1 MAVPVQSPSP
11 VAATYPVVKSPVE
24 SPLHKSSKDDTIA
37 SNASPIP
44 DEEIAVVSPI
54 PLDVE
59 EPKLELVALDFGTQ
73 TGRSLMLSPEKQVQE
88 VQTES
93 PVERPSAIAI
103 QTDDGNWMPKTVQKG
118 RIVVL
123 QKVDGDEE
131 TIEIATKSN
140 IEAQP
145 FLEQVE
151 PSKPGEDLTVELKYK
166 GNKEG
171 LDSGKTMSELNILH
185 FEPQSFET
193 IVMEPGESSTEVIV
207 DADGT
212 KRIIVRKS
220 KKTISHHQRTFTSET
235 NIDMLDMKPVAF
247 SQVTLQQQQ
256 KSVTH
261 TLPDGKME
269 ITTSQGYTGQITSG
283 AQGKET
289 TTAEFSNIPGREIAT
304 YHTFPSNVNLHN
316 ISESLQTT
324 EYGVSEPTE
333 VSEWASSSST
343 VRATVHQVRRKV
355 IRRTRRIIRKVVSI
369 DGKEQ
374 VTEEI
379 IEEPEEEEVTEEG
392 IPRVSIEVSKEG
404 HGGMVVQEQFEEQ
417 EQSLQ
422 DPGVEISEI
431 LTEYPDI
438 KLEDQETSSTVPLY
452 EESDV
457 KEEPLYVCETPM
469 SPKSTSSTALLMPS
483 DPEEVVHTEERLKT
497 PDNFELDSEKLKT
510 KLFKEAV
517 PKLDN
522 DSKDVNLVF
531 LETERR
537 KSLKETTESFQ
548 GAKEPKSNNDKSLGK
563 EKAKSKGKSK
573 SKPSKPIFNTEEML
587 CSKEEALQQPQI
599 QSPGFD
605 NELINVETGKK
616 LEQGEIK
623 IKPANQENNQNSQK
637 NKETMTSPVKES
649 NVTKQPKH
657 KNVKGKTPS
666 PETEENNVQKE
677 NITKKKGRKSIPQVK
692 SISPE
697 TKESKFDEKPS
708 LSLEETV
715 PDQVKEKASVPK
727 EKASDISKEKPN
739 QDSCTIQELS
749 SFTENTK
756 GLTTT
761 PTGKPEKRQKSK
773 KQSKINNLV
782 SEETGISLLPEETN
796 KEGIKEPK
804 ETLSES
810 DTEIKT
816 KSQMFIDNE
825 SLHDVKNHLN
835 NETSVPDLK
844 EDTLESYADKSKS
857 TLQLSVGSAK
867 QEEIKPSHGVP
878 ATDERSQQTNDI
890 PFHQLPSDDQLKNIQ
905 IEITVGETTGLKN
918 NIPSVSSDTKVEPKI
933 SKSNCKE
940 EMEIVKQKSG
950 VVLPGVVQVTKAIIK
965 KPASPSSNAS
975 SKGDKT
981 KNKKHD
987 NSSPDE
993 LSTPTSLAE
1002 SMEIAIPESPN
1013 SSDTTKPSNQELFD
1027 VSSPRSDISQID
1039 ESIKAYDTGYDG
1051 EDKTTLDESSAI
1063 ENDKNKSKKKKK
1075 KKQNL
1080 RGVIADDQ
1088 SSIGPKSSDFVPSDA
1103 TGEINETIQKDV
1115 MKPKMKKPGKK
1126 QKGAKTED
1134 CHLADTLEEEVLQGS
1149 LKDISEGSASEGIVK
1164 VVEESMPTRPSSEVE
1179 EFMSTNVLTSVPV
1192 LELLA
1197 TQSESVQTT
1206 TPIPEPE
1213 ELVETVEISMQATQD
1228 MQDVFAQTSTP
1239 EVSRSEAY
1247 IQTVPG
1253 ELVPTVE
1260 DSAQTTTP
1268 KAESPVE
1275 KADSSMQTVK
1285 EELPIHQ
1292 EEEIQTD
1299 EVKFG
1304 SLDNVDSSMQ
1314 TTAEVT
1320 PTCHEETVQ
1329 TSPEPDKI
1337 QVSSQ
1342 VDREDLIP
1350 TEDEGS
1356 QTAEVIV
1363 PRVDLS
1369 TQIKSSELIPTHD
1382 ESVQTIVDEMIPS
1395 VIKHVNEINAP
1406 PKDEKI
1412 EHVEKPK
1419 IVESS
1424 DRTEAEKPTVSES
1437 KEIKIPE
1444 QSRASQG
1451 SDDTVAIVSSFK
1463 TVDSTS
1469 QTKPVQFKG
1478 NNESNESSV
1487 SLETPFKIEIEATVL
1502 YGHGADT
1509 DTPDTSISYEK
1520 PLLVKVPTS
1529 DSTDS
1534 DMSWASHTERLP
1546 NTSKSKRDKKSKHRK
1561 KESEDKEI
1569 VQVSESISAGPVSK
1583 TTEKGDSYKKRP
1595 DIKAKVHFD
1604 VDEHSAS
1611 LQPELVAEITQ
1622 DQNTSAV
1629 FIQAE
1634 LKQGSPTS
1642 ANKERVMPGFS
1653 QIVEL
1658 DISSKPVKQTIQPS
1672 QPEKKTKR
1680 SKKICQRADT
1690 KALPQAS
1697 MVHEPEELRGEHSP
1711 GPPEREKSLPFEPD
1725 YNKPMAAPLKSDRR
1739 SEFETVSV
1747 KGTLTTP
1754 HETKNIDF
1762 EATSNKIDIEF
1773 TLHEIPEKSLLD
1785 SEGKTLGSNLF
1796 NNSTL
1801 KPCSSEDSSLDSFKK
1816 ETQYFIDSETT
1827 GDSVSTPSGSQTSEK
1842 APSTKTK
1849 QIKKKDSKKVI
1860 KSPLE
1865 GKEHKDNKVGGSV
1878 PSMPSDG
1885 GLSVGKDLPKANENS
1900 LDIHWKQVDN
1910 LITDRLKQAQ
1920 LPTTTTHMVYLPPS
1934 EPSEVSTEE
1943 RSNILDKNLNGLQNA
1958 IQTRDVVVIQ
1968 ETIIITVE
1976 TISTWLETIEYNI
1989 QRTKVDS
1996 VNLLTSNSKY

>member
-11 VAATYPVVKSPVE
+11 VAATYPVIKSPVE

-283 AQGKET
+283 AQGEET

-355 IRRTRRIIRKVVSI
+355 IRRTRRIIRKVVII

-452 EESDV
+452 EESEV
-457 KEEPLYVCETPM
+457 KEEPLYVCATPM

-483 DPEEVVHTEERLKT
+483 DAEEVVHTEERLKT
-497 PDNFELDSEKLKT
+497 PDNFERDSEKLKT
-510 KLFKEAV
+510 KLFKEEV

-548 GAKEPKSNNDKSLGK
+548 GAKESKSNNDKSLGK

-573 SKPSKPIFNTEEML
+573 SKPSKPILNTEETL
-587 CSKEEALQQPQI
+587 CTKEEALQQPQI

-616 LEQGEIK
+616 LEPGEIK
-623 IKPANQENNQNSQK
+623 IKPENQGNNQNSQK

-677 NITKKKGRKSIPQVK
+677 NITKKTGRKSITQVK

-697 TKESKFDEKPS
+697 TKESKFDENTS
-708 LSLEETV
+708 SSLEETV

-727 EKASDISKEKPN
+727 EKASDITKEKPN
-739 QDSCTIQELS
+739 QDSRTIQEVS
-749 SFTENTK
+749 IFTENTT

-810 DTEIKT
+810 ATEIKS

-825 SLHDVKNHLN
+825 SLHDVKNLLN

-844 EDTLESYADKSKS
+844 EDTSESYADKSKS

-878 ATDERSQQTNDI
+878 VTDERSQQTNDI
-890 PFHQLPSDDQLKNIQ
+890 LFHELPSDDQLKNIQ

-918 NIPSVSSDTKVEPKI
+918 NIPSVTSDTKVEPKI

-1013 SSDTTKPSNQELFD
+1013 SSDTTKPNNQELFD

-1080 RGVIADDQ
+1080 KGVIADDQ

-1115 MKPKMKKPGKK
+1115 KKPKTKKPGKK

-1164 VVEESMPTRPSSEVE
+1164 VVEESMPTRPSSEVK
-1179 EFMSTNVLTSVPV
+1179 EFTSTNVLTSVPV

-1228 MQDVFAQTSTP
+1228 MQDTFAQTSTP
-1239 EVSRSEAY
+1239 EVSRNEAY

-1369 TQIKSSELIPTHD
+1369 TQIKSSDLIPTHD
-1382 ESVQTIVDEMIPS
+1382 ESVQTIVDEMIPL
-1395 VIKHVNEINAP
+1395 VIKHVNEVNAP
-1406 PKDEKI
+1406 PKDEKV

-1424 DRTEAEKPTVSES
+1424 DRTETEKPTVSES
-1437 KEIKIPE
+1437 KEIQIPE
-1444 QSRASQG
+1444 QLRASQG
-1451 SDDTVAIVSSFK
+1451 SDDTVAIASSFK

-1509 DTPDTSISYEK
+1509 DTPDSSISYEK

-1658 DISSKPVKQTIQPS
+1658 DMSSKPVKKTIEPS

-1725 YNKPMAAPLKSDRR
+1725 SNKPMAAPLKSGRR

-1754 HETKNIDF
+1754 HETKDIDF

-1785 SEGKTLGSNLF
+1785 SEGRTLGSNLF
-1796 NNSTL
+1796 NNSTPKL
-1801 KPCSSEDSSLDSFKK
+1801 CSSEDSSLDSFKK

-1865 GKEHKDNKVGGSV
+1865 GKEHKDNTVGGSV

-1885 GLSVGKDLPKANENS
+1885 GLSVGKDLLKANENS

-1920 LPTTTTHMVYLPPS
+1920 LPTTTTHMVYLPSS

-1943 RSNILDKNLNGLQNA
+1943 RSNILDKNLNSLQNA

-1996 VNLLTSNSKY
+1996 VNLLTSNNKY

>member
-11 VAATYPVVKSPVE
+11 VAATYPVIKSPVE

-103 QTDDGNWMPKTVQKG
+103 QTDDGDWMPKLVQKG
-118 RIVVL
+118 SIVVL

-145 FLEQVE
+145 YLEQVE
-151 PSKPGEDLTVELKYK
+151 LPKTGEDLTVELKYK

-193 IVMEPGESSTEVIV
+193 IVMEPGESSTEVFV

-220 KKTISHHQRTFTSET
+220 KKTISHHQRTFTSES
-235 NIDMLDMKPVAF
+235 NVDMLDMKPVAF

-269 ITTSQGYTGQITSG
+269 ITTSQGYTGQISSG
-283 AQGKET
+283 ALGEEI
-289 TTAEFSNIPGREIAT
+289 TTAEFSNLPGREIAT
-304 YHTFPSNVNLHN
+304 YQSFPSNVNLHN
-316 ISESLQTT
+316 ISESLRTT

-355 IRRTRRIIRKVVSI
+355 IRRTRRIIRKVVII

-379 IEEPEEEEVTEEG
+379 VEEPEEEEVTEEG
-392 IPRVSIEVSKEG
+392 IPRVSIEVTKEG
-404 HGGMVVQEQFEEQ
+404 RGGMVVQEQFDEQ

-452 EESDV
+452 DESDV
-457 KEEPLYVCETPM
+457 KEKPFDVCETPM
-469 SPKSTSSTALLMPS
+469 SPKSTCSTALLMPS
-483 DPEEVVHTEERLKT
+483 DAEKEVHTEDRLKS
-497 PDNFELDSEKLKT
+497 PDSLELDTEKLKT
-510 KLFKEAV
+510 KLSKEEI

-522 DSKDVNLVF
+522 DGKDVNIVF

-537 KSLKETTESFQ
+537 KSLKETTESLQ
-548 GAKEPKSNNDKSLGK
+548 GAEEPKPNKERPLGK
-563 EKAKSKGKSK
+563 EKAKSKGKNK
-573 SKPSKPIFNTEEML
+573 SKPSNPTLNTEEMI
-587 CSKEEALQQPQI
+587 STKKEDLQKPQI

-605 NELINVETGKK
+605 NELINVETNKELK
-616 LEQGEIK
+616 PEDIK
-623 IKPANQENNQNSQK
+623 IKPEHQENSQNSHK
-637 NKETMTSPVKES
+637 TKETMTSPVKES
-649 NVTKQPKH
+649 NVTKLPKH
-657 KNVKGKTPS
+657 KNLKGKTPS
-666 PETEENNVQKE
+666 PETEDKE
-677 NITKKKGRKSIPQVK
+677 NVKKKKGRTSIPQVK
-692 SISPE
+692 SLSPE
-697 TKESKFDEKPS
+697 TKGSKFDD
-708 LSLEETV
+708 LNLNLEETV
-715 PDQVKEKASVPK
+715 PDLVKDKSSVSNEKASNITK
-727 EKASDISKEKPN
+727 ENPS
-739 QDSCTIQELS
+739 QDSCEIQELS
-749 SFTENTK
+749 SFTENTA
-756 GLTTT
+756 GLTKT
-761 PTGKPEKRQKSK
+761 PTGKPEKKHKSK
-773 KQSKINNLV
+773 KQSKINSLV
-782 SEETGISLLPEETN
+782 NEGTGISLLPEETN
-796 KEGIKEPK
+796 KQEGKEELK
-804 ETLSES
+804 ESIPEPGREVKSES
-810 DTEIKT
+810 E
-816 KSQMFIDNE
+816 MFIDNE
-825 SLHDVKNHLN
+825 SVHDVKPHLK
-835 NETSVPDLK
+835 NETAVPDLMK
-844 EDTLESYADKSKS
+844 DTPELYADKSKS
-857 TLQLSVGSAK
+857 TLQLSVGSGK
-867 QEEIKPSHGVP
+867 QEEIKPSHCTP
-878 ATDERSQQTNDI
+878 KTDERSQQTNDI
-890 PFHQLPSDDQLKNIQ
+890 PLYELPSDDHLKNIQ

-918 NIPSVSSDTKVEPKI
+918 HIPSVTSDTKVEPKI
-933 SKSNCKE
+933 SKTKCKE
-940 EMEIVKQKSG
+940 EMETVKQKSG
-950 VVLPGVVQVTKAIIK
+950 VVLPGVVQVTKSIIK
-965 KPASPSSNAS
+965 KPESPSSSVS
-975 SKGDKT
+975 SKGDK
-981 KNKKHD
+981 KKKKKHD

-1013 SSDTTKPSNQELFD
+1013 SSDTTKPTNQELFD
-1027 VSSPRSDISQID
+1027 VSSPRSDISLID
-1039 ESIKAYDTGYDG
+1039 DSIKAYDTGYDG
-1051 EDKTTLDESSAI
+1051 EDKTTLNESSAI

-1080 RGVIADDQ
+1080 KGVVADDQ

-1103 TGEINETIQKDV
+1103 TGEVNETIQKDV
-1115 MKPKMKKPGKK
+1115 KKPKIKKTGKK
-1126 QKGAKTED
+1126 QKGARTED
-1134 CHLADTLEEEVLQGS
+1134 CHHADTLEEEVLQGS

-1164 VVEESMPTRPSSEVE
+1164 VVEESMPTRPSSEVD
-1179 EFMSTNVLTSVPV
+1179 EFKSTNVLTSVPV

-1206 TPIPEPE
+1206 TPVLEPE

-1228 MQDVFAQTSTP
+1228 TQDVFAQTSTP
-1239 EVSRSEAY
+1239 EVSSNEAY

-1260 DSAQTTTP
+1260 ESAQTTTP
-1268 KAESPVE
+1268 KAQSPVE

-1285 EELPIHQ
+1285 EEMPIHQ

-1337 QVSSQ
+1337 QMSSQ

-1356 QTAEVIV
+1356 QTAELIV
-1363 PRVDLS
+1363 SRVDLS

-1382 ESVQTIVDEMIPS
+1382 ESVQTMVDETIAS
-1395 VIKHVNEINAP
+1395 VVKSVDEVNTSPEV
-1406 PKDEKI
+1406 EKV
-1412 EHVEKPK
+1412 ETVEKPE
-1419 IVESS
+1419 IIESS
-1424 DRTEAEKPTVSES
+1424 DRTDKENPIVSES
-1437 KEIKIPE
+1437 KEIQVPE
-1444 QSRASQG
+1444 QSGASQG
-1451 SDDTVAIVSSFK
+1451 SGDAVAIASSFK

-1469 QTKPVQFKG
+1469 QTKPVQFKS

-1502 YGHGADT
+1502 YGHGVDT
-1509 DTPDTSISYEK
+1509 DTPDTSISDEK
-1520 PLLVKVPTS
+1520 PLPVKVPTS

-1546 NTSKSKRDKKSKHRK
+1546 NISKTKKDKKSKHTK
-1561 KESEDKEI
+1561 KESEGKEI
-1569 VQVSESISAGPVSK
+1569 VQAEESISAGPVSK
-1583 TTEKGDSYKKRP
+1583 ITEKGESYKRRP
-1595 DIKAKVHFD
+1595 DIKAKVHFE

-1634 LKQGSPTS
+1634 LKQGSPPS
-1642 ANKERVMPGFS
+1642 ANKEKVMPGFS
-1653 QIVEL
+1653 QTVEL
-1658 DISSKPVKQTIQPS
+1658 DMSSKPVKQTIEPL

-1711 GPPEREKSLPFEPD
+1711 GPPEREKGLPFDPQS
-1725 YNKPMAAPLKSDRR
+1725 NNPILAPLKSDKQ

-1747 KGTLTTP
+1747 KGSLTTP
-1754 HETKNIDF
+1754 CETKDIDF

-1773 TLHEIPEKSLLD
+1773 TLHEIPEKSSLD
-1785 SEGKTLGSNLF
+1785 SEGKTLESNLF
-1796 NNSTL
+1796 NKSTL
-1801 KPCSSEDSSLDSFKK
+1801 KHGSSEDSSLDSLKK
-1816 ETQYFIDSETT
+1816 ESQYFIDSETT
-1827 GDSVSTPSGSQTSEK
+1827 GDSVSTPSDLQTSEK

-1849 QIKKKDSKKVI
+1849 QSKKKDSKKI
-1860 KSPLE
+1860 TKSHLE
-1865 GKEHKDNKVGGSV
+1865 EKDHKDNKVNESI
-1878 PSMPSDG
+1878 PSTPSNG
-1885 GLSVGKDLPKANENS
+1885 TLSVGKDLLKANEDS

-1920 LPTTTTHMVYLPPS
+1920 LPTTTTHMVYLSSS

-1943 RSNILDKNLNGLQNA
+1943 RSNILDKNLDSLQNA
-1958 IQTRDVVVIQ
+1958 IKTRDVVVIQ

-1989 QRTKVDS
+1989 QRIKVYLVS
-1996 VNLLTSNSKY
+1996 FLTSNNKR